1 MTSTDD
7 RVPPRP
13 ADRVPRRL
21 AGSAVLTG
29 VLLVIVVVAAV
40 RGHTLAGQPIAPPI
54 QAAPHV
60 GDCVTENPHALGAG
74 LYDLPALRTGPCS
87 GPRFGEVVFVVPDFT
102 VPTVGTAPGSDPCG
116 HVHQYLGAPSPAPP
130 ADGSFVPFA
139 AVGVALIGPG
149 ARQRAAGQNWAACI
163 VYLPISTD
171 AAAPLTIDHP
181 LQGAWQRTE
190 DGRLFALCV
199 DDTAT
204 LWPANCRWTH
214 HFEMLGIA
222 VGTPSIPQESLDA
235 ACREVVI
242 EALGSSTALDRREL
256 TTRVLPARPKPNNDG
271 TLITGPGAITPD
283 SEYSNFCLAAPAD
296 SARQLTAPLRGL
308 GDGAVPMN

>member
-7 RVPPRP
+7 RVPPRH
-13 ADRVPRRL
+13 ADWVRRRL
-21 AGSAVLTG
+21 AGSMVLTG

-40 RGHTLAGQPIAPPI
+40 RGHTVAGQPIAPPI

-190 DGRLFALCV
+190 DSRLSRSAWTTPPHSGRRTPV
-199 DDTAT
+199 D
-204 LWPANCRWTH
+204 
-214 HFEMLGIA
+214 
-222 VGTPSIPQESLDA
+222 
-235 ACREVVI
+235 
-242 EALGSSTALDRREL
+242 
-256 TTRVLPARPKPNNDG
+256 
-271 TLITGPGAITPD
+271 
-283 SEYSNFCLAAPAD
+283 
-296 SARQLTAPLRGL
+296 APLRDAGHR
-308 GDGAVPMN
+308 GRHAEHPPGSTG